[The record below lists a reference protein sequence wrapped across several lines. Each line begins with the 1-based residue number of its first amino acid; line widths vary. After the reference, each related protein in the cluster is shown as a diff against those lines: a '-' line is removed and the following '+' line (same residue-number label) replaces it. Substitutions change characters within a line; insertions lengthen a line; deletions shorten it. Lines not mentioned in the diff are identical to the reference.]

1 MHDSSS
7 VVGTQMKTELST
19 IVYIMN
25 SCLIF
30 NWIQRNKMGAA
41 PHNIEIYFTYFN
53 EFNNIFLSI
62 TINFMKN
69 RKELLIELLS
79 VRNHNVPSK

>member
-7 VVGTQMKTELST
+7 VVGTQMKTEQST
-19 IVYIMN
+19 IVYFMN

-41 PHNIEIYFTYFN
+41 SHKIEIYFTYFN

-62 TINFMKN
+62 TINFMKK
-69 RKELLIELLS
+69 RKATMY
-79 VRNHNVPSK
+79 